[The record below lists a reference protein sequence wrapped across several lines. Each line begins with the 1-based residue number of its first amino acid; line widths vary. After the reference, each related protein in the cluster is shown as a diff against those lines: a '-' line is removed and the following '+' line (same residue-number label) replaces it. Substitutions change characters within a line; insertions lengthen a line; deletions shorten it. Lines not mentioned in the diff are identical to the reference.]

1 LNEGRRINQRRSLLK
16 GLFSIK
22 ITFFLSFY
30 LGGANQDTT
39 TIACHFYC
47 SAGRSL
53 KALFSIKITF
63 FFSFSYLPWLLHP
76 LQAQV
81 LSSTQSL
88 HFASSSA
95 QVSLL
100 VLSISH
106 TQNHHHCIREHI
118 DLDILVVISFLLPFQ
133 TVLYAQGFLCFLYLK
148 TVWHLPL
155 FWKQVVNI
163 DLHSSC
169 WNFNL

>member
-1 LNEGRRINQRRSLLK
+1 MNEGRRINQRWSLLK

-106 TQNHHHCIREHI
+106 TQNHHHCIREHM
-118 DLDILVVISFLLPFQ
+118 ILISWLLSLFFYHSR
-133 TVLYAQGFLCFLYLK
+133 LCYMLKGFCVSFI
-148 TVWHLPL
+148 
-155 FWKQVVNI
+155 WKQY
-163 DLHSSC
+163 DTYPCFGSKL
-169 WNFNL
+169 

>member
-53 KALFSIKITF
+53 KALFSIKITL

-76 LQAQV
+76 LQAQQYSV
-81 LSSTQSL
+81 SSLCFKLSSGFTSCPLYLSHTKSSSL
-88 HFASSSA
+88 HTWTYWSWYLGCYLFSSTIPNCAICSR
-95 QVSLL
+95 VSVFPLFENSMTLTL
-100 VLSISH
+100 VLEAS
-106 TQNHHHCIREHI
+106 CK
-118 DLDILVVISFLLPFQ
+118 
-133 TVLYAQGFLCFLYLK
+133 Y
-148 TVWHLPL
+148 W
-155 FWKQVVNI
+155 
-163 DLHSSC
+163 SS
-169 WNFNL
+169 

>member
-1 LNEGRRINQRRSLLK
+1 LNEGRRINQRWSLLE

-53 KALFSIKITF
+53 KALFSIKITL

-76 LQAQV
+76 LQAQQYSV
-81 LSSTQSL
+81 SSLCFKLSSGFTSCPLYLSHTKSSSL
-88 HFASSSA
+88 HKW
-95 QVSLL
+95 
-100 VLSISH
+100 
-106 TQNHHHCIREHI
+106 TY